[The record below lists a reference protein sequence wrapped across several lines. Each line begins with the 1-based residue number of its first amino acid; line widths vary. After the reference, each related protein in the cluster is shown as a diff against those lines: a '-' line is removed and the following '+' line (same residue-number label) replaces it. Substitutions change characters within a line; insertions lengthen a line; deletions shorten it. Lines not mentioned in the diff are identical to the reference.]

1 MALICY
7 LLMED
12 DLMTGGFNDLFKL
25 FIIIIIMKYLKLHIF
40 CLTLSDKLRRCIDA
54 SIDICVSKSLKVV
67 HLTCN
72 RDLASDYV
80 RILEISQ
87 EMFDEFCYDKGR
99 SIIVDDLII
108 FFELY

>member
-12 DLMTGGFNDLFKL
+12 NLMTGGFNDLFKL
-25 FIIIIIMKYLKLHIF
+25 FIIIIMKYLKLHIF
-40 CLTLSDKLRRCIDA
+40 CLTLSNKLRRCIDG
-54 SIDICVSKSLKVV
+54 SIDICVSKSSKVV

-99 SIIVDDLII
+99 SIIVDDVDY
-108 FFELY
+108 FF